1 MSATKGAPEKFRGY
15 VAEANA
21 NYVHVRATGTG
32 GHEALINRA
41 NILHTRGNPCK
52 IGGHG
57 MVNLVEGKWTW
68 TPDTVAVA
76 P

>member
-1 MSATKGAPEKFRGY
+1 MSATKGAPERFRGY

-21 NYVHVRATGTG
+21 NYVHVRSERG
-32 GHEALINRA
+32 GHEALIQRV
-41 NILHTRGNPCK
+41 NILHTRANPCK

-57 MVNLVEGKWTW
+57 MVTLVEGKWTW
-68 TPDTVAVA
+68 RPDTVS